1 MSKKINVLMIDDN
14 EYIVNK
20 VKQYFSKHK
29 VIDLVLTAVNG
40 KDGMDLIINE
50 KDKYDLI
57 LMDLIMPE
65 IDGIAILEKMKEKN
79 IQKHVIILTS
89 YKKEYTVK
97 AVSEYNIDY
106 YMLKPFNLES
116 LEKRILEIMNVKE
129 RKVSDKEMD
138 LRIKISDMLHTLG
151 VPSHIRGYQY
161 IRDGIV
167 MMYEE
172 PDMLKGIT
180 KEIYP
185 ELALKYNTTTS
196 RVERAIRHAIE
207 VSWSR
212 GDYQLMDKYF
222 GNSIDY
228 DKSKPTNAEFIITLT
243 DRLRLDNK
251 VVMI

>member
-20 VKQYFSKHK
+20 VKQYFSKHE

-40 KDGMDLIINE
+40 KDGLDLIINE

-65 IDGIAILEKMKEKN
+65 IDGIALLEKMKEKN

>member
-20 VKQYFSKHK
+20 VKQYFSKHE

-65 IDGIAILEKMKEKN
+65 IDGIAILEKMKENN

-116 LEKRILEIMNVKE
+116 LEKRIIEIMNVKE

-180 KEIYP
+180 KEVYP

>member
-20 VKQYFSKHK
+20 VKQYFSKHE

-40 KDGMDLIINE
+40 KEGLDLIVNQ

-65 IDGIAILEKMKEKN
+65 IDGIALLEKMKEKN

-138 LRIKISDMLHTLG
+138 LRIKISDMLHNLG

-180 KEIYP
+180 KEVYP

>member
-20 VKQYFSKHK
+20 VKQYFSKHE

-40 KDGMDLIINE
+40 KDGLDLIINE

-65 IDGIAILEKMKEKN
+65 IDGIAILEKMKEN
-79 IQKHVIILTS
+79 SIQKHVIILTS

-180 KEIYP
+180 KEVYP

>member
-20 VKQYFSKHK
+20 VKQYFSKHE

-40 KDGMDLIINE
+40 KEGLDLIVNQ

-65 IDGIAILEKMKEKN
+65 IDGIALLEKMKEKN

-138 LRIKISDMLHTLG
+138 LRIKISDMLHNLG

>member
-20 VKQYFSKHK
+20 VKQYFSKHE

-40 KDGMDLIINE
+40 KEGLDLIVNQ

-65 IDGIAILEKMKEKN
+65 IDGIALLEKMKEKN

>member
-1 MSKKINVLMIDDN
+1 
-14 EYIVNK
+14 
-20 VKQYFSKHK
+20 
-29 VIDLVLTAVNG
+29 
-40 KDGMDLIINE
+40 
-50 KDKYDLI
+50 
-57 LMDLIMPE
+57 
-65 IDGIAILEKMKEKN
+65 
-79 IQKHVIILTS
+79 
-89 YKKEYTVK
+89 
-97 AVSEYNIDY
+97 
-106 YMLKPFNLES
+106 
-116 LEKRILEIMNVKE
+116 MNVKE

>member
-20 VKQYFSKHK
+20 VKQYFSKHE

-65 IDGIAILEKMKEKN
+65 IDGIAILEKMKENN

-151 VPSHIRGYQY
+151 VPSIRGYQY

-180 KEIYP
+180 KEVYP

>member
-20 VKQYFSKHK
+20 VKQYFSKHE

-180 KEIYP
+180 KEVYP

>member
-20 VKQYFSKHK
+20 VKQYFSKHE

-40 KDGMDLIINE
+40 KEGLDLIVNQ

-65 IDGIAILEKMKEKN
+65 IDGIALLEKMKEKN

-138 LRIKISDMLHTLG
+138 LRIKISDMLHNLG
-151 VPSHIRGYQY
+151 VPSHSRGYQY

>member
-20 VKQYFSKHK
+20 VKQYFSKHE

-65 IDGIAILEKMKEKN
+65 IDGIAILEKMKENN

-180 KEIYP
+180 KEVYP

>member
-14 EYIVNK
+14 EIITSK
-20 VKQYFSKHK
+20 VKEYFSKHE
-29 VIDLVLTAVNG
+29 VINLVLTAVNG
-40 KDGMDLIINE
+40 KVGLDFIENHQNEYDLII
-50 KDKYDLI
+50 
-57 LMDLIMPE
+57 MDLIMPE
-65 IDGIAILEKMKEKN
+65 IDGIAILERMKEKG
-79 IQKHVIILTS
+79 IDKHVIVLTS

-129 RKVSDKEMD
+129 VKYSDKENE
-138 LRIKISDMLHTLG
+138 LRIKISDMLHKLG
-151 VPSHIRGYQY
+151 MPSHIRGYQY
-161 IRDGIV
+161 IRDGI
-167 MMYEE
+167 MIMYKE

-185 ELALKYNTTTS
+185 ELATKYDTTSS

-207 VSWSR
+207 VSWAR
-212 GDYQLMDKYF
+212 GDYQLMEKYF
-222 GNSIDY
+222 GNSVDY
-228 DKSKPTNAEFIITLT
+228 DRSKPTNAEFIITLT

>member
-20 VKQYFSKHK
+20 VKQYFSKHE

-65 IDGIAILEKMKEKN
+65 IDGIAILEKMKENN

-151 VPSHIRGYQY
+151 VPSQIRGYQY

-180 KEIYP
+180 KEVYP

>member
-20 VKQYFSKHK
+20 VKQYFSKHE

-65 IDGIAILEKMKEKN
+65 IDGIAILEKMKENN

-180 KEIYP
+180 KEVYP

-196 RVERAIRHAIE
+196 RVDRAIRHAIE

>member
-20 VKQYFSKHK
+20 VKQYFSKHE

-40 KDGMDLIINE
+40 KDGLDLIINE

-65 IDGIAILEKMKEKN
+65 IDGIAILEKIKENN

-180 KEIYP
+180 KEVYP

>member
-14 EYIVNK
+14 EIIRNK
-20 VKQYFSKHK
+20 VKEYFSKHE
-29 VIDLVLTAVNG
+29 VINLVLTAVNG
-40 KDGMDLIINE
+40 SEGLDYILNQQ
-50 KDKYDLI
+50 DKYDLI
-57 LMDLIMPE
+57 IMDLIMPE
-65 IDGIAILEKMKEKN
+65 IDGIEILERMKEN
-79 IQKHVIILTS
+79 GVNKHVIILTS

-129 RKVSDKEMD
+129 VKYSEKDQEIR
-138 LRIKISDMLHTLG
+138 LKISDMLHKLG
-151 VPSHIRGYQY
+151 MPSHIRGYQY
-161 IRDGIV
+161 IRDGI
-167 MMYEE
+167 MIMYKE

-185 ELALKYNTTTS
+185 EIANKYDTTSS

-207 VSWSR
+207 VSWAR
-212 GDYQLMDKYF
+212 GDYQLMEKYF
-222 GNSIDY
+222 GNSVDY
-228 DKSKPTNAEFIITLT
+228 DRSKPTNAEFIVTLT

>member
-1 MSKKINVLMIDDN
+1 MIDDN

-20 VKQYFSKHK
+20 VKQYFSKHE

-65 IDGIAILEKMKEKN
+65 IDGIAILEKMKENN

-180 KEIYP
+180 KEVYP

>member
-20 VKQYFSKHK
+20 VKQYFSKHE

-40 KDGMDLIINE
+40 KDGLDLIINE

-65 IDGIAILEKMKEKN
+65 IDGIAILEKMKENN

-180 KEIYP
+180 KEVYP

>member
-20 VKQYFSKHK
+20 VKQYFSKHE

-65 IDGIAILEKMKEKN
+65 IDGIAILEKMKENN

-151 VPSHIRGYQY
+151 VPSHIRGYKY

-180 KEIYP
+180 KEVYP

>member
-20 VKQYFSKHK
+20 VKQYFSKHE

-40 KDGMDLIINE
+40 KDGLDLIINE

-65 IDGIAILEKMKEKN
+65 IDGIALLEKMKEKN

-116 LEKRILEIMNVKE
+116 LEKRIIEIMNVKE

-180 KEIYP
+180 KEVYP

>member
-20 VKQYFSKHK
+20 VKQYFSKHE

-40 KDGMDLIINE
+40 KDGLDLIINE

-65 IDGIAILEKMKEKN
+65 IDGIALLEKMKENN

>member
-20 VKQYFSKHK
+20 VKQYFSKHE

-40 KDGMDLIINE
+40 KDGLDLIINE

-65 IDGIAILEKMKEKN
+65 IDGIAILEKMKENN

>member
-20 VKQYFSKHK
+20 VKQYFSKHE

-65 IDGIAILEKMKEKN
+65 IDGIAILEKMKENN

>member
-20 VKQYFSKHK
+20 VKEYFSKHE
-29 VIDLVLTAVNG
+29 VINLVLTAVNG
-40 KDGMDLIINE
+40 KVGLDYIKNRQNE
-50 KDKYDLI
+50 YDLI

-65 IDGIAILEKMKEKN
+65 IDGIAILESMKEN
-79 IQKHVIILTS
+79 GINKHVIVLTS

-106 YMLKPFNLES
+106 YMLKPFNMES

-129 RKVSDKEMD
+129 VKYNDKENE
-138 LRIKISDMLHTLG
+138 LRIKISDMLHKLG
-151 VPSHIRGYQY
+151 MPSHIRGYQY
-161 IRDGIV
+161 IRDGI
-167 MMYEE
+167 MLMYKE

-185 ELALKYNTTTS
+185 ELATKYDTTSS

-207 VSWSR
+207 VSWAR
-212 GDYQLMDKYF
+212 GDYQLMEKYF
-222 GNSIDY
+222 GNSVDY
-228 DKSKPTNAEFIITLT
+228 DRSKPTNAEFIITLT

>member
-20 VKQYFSKHK
+20 VKQYFSKHE

-40 KDGMDLIINE
+40 KEGLDLIVNQ

-65 IDGIAILEKMKEKN
+65 IDGIALLEKMKEKN

-138 LRIKISDMLHTLG
+138 LRIKISDMLHNLG

-228 DKSKPTNAEFIITLT
+228 YKSKPTNAEFIITLT

>member
-20 VKQYFSKHK
+20 VKQYFSKHE

-65 IDGIAILEKMKEKN
+65 IDGIAILEKMKENN

-180 KEIYP
+180 KEVYP

-243 DRLRLDNK
+243 DRLRLDNN

>member
-20 VKQYFSKHK
+20 VKQYFSKHE

-40 KDGMDLIINE
+40 KEGLDLIINE

-65 IDGIAILEKMKEKN
+65 IDGIALLEKMKEKN